1 MTTHLFRN
9 LAAQERCR
17 EPEVAK
23 IDVVK
28 LSFGAL
34 VTTCLTYWI
43 IVASPQ
49 KIRNRQE
56 EGKRM
61 ALTGKA
67 QHH

>member
-1 MTTHLFRN
+1 MTHLSRN
-9 LAAQERCR
+9 LTAQERCG

-34 VTTCLTYWI
+34 LTACLTYWV

-49 KIRNRQE
+49 QIRNRQE

-61 ALTGKA
+61 APTGNA